1 MTLINEHYNKLNASY
16 LFSQIRKRVIQF
28 ETEKPEAR
36 VIKLGIGDVT
46 RPLPTVAI
54 DAFHKA
60 IDEMANPGTFRGYG
74 PEQGYQFLREAIAE
88 IDFHRRGVTH
98 ITADDIFVSD
108 GAKCDCA
115 NIQEIF
121 SLDSTIAISDP
132 VYPVY
137 LDSNVMAG
145 RSGNFENGRYQGIHY
160 LECTES
166 NHFSPSIPDVPLDLI
181 YLCSPNNPTGTVLSK
196 EDLKAWVDYALKN
209 NSIILFDA
217 AYETFI
223 RDDNLPRSI
232 FEIEGAEKV
241 AIEFRSLSKS
251 AGFTGIRCAFTVIHK
266 DCMGRTSSGK
276 EISIR
281 DLWFRRQSTKFNGVS
296 YPVQQATKAV
306 YTEEGQAE
314 VKVLTDY
321 YLKNA
326 SLLRTALEGK
336 GLTVFGGIDSPYLW
350 TKTNRDSWEFF
361 DDMLQ
366 NYGLVC
372 TPGVGF
378 GNCGQGYVRFSA
390 FNEREAIVEASERLA
405 AG

>member
-1 MTLINEHYNKLNASY
+1 MTVINEHYNKLNASY
-16 LFSQIRKRVIQF
+16 LFSQIRGRVTQF
-28 ETEKPEAR
+28 EADRPDSK

-46 RPLPTVAI
+46 RPLPPVAI
-54 DAFHKA
+54 EAFHEA
-60 IDEMANPGTFRGYG
+60 IEEMAKPNTFRGYG
-74 PEQGYQFLREAIAE
+74 PEQGYQFLRDAIAE
-88 IDFHRRGVTH
+88 VDFHQKGITH

-121 SLDSTIAISDP
+121 SIDSTIAISDP

-145 RSGNFENGRYQGIHY
+145 RTGNFENGRYRGIHY

-166 NHFSPSIPDVPLDLI
+166 NQFSPTIPDKPLDLV

-196 EDLKAWVDYALKN
+196 EALRAWVDYALKN

-217 AYETFI
+217 AYEAFI
-223 RDDNLPRSI
+223 RDESLPRSI

-251 AGFTGIRCAFTVIHK
+251 AGFTGVRCAFTVIHK
-266 DCMGRTSSGK
+266 DCMGLTSSGK
-276 EISIR
+276 KISIK
-281 DLWFRRQSTKFNGVS
+281 DLWLRRQSTKFNGVS
-296 YPVQQATKAV
+296 YPVQKATRAI
-306 YTEEGQAE
+306 YTREGQTQIKELA
-314 VKVLTDY
+314 DF

-326 SLLRTALEGK
+326 AILRAALEAK
-336 GLTVFGGIDSPYLW
+336 GLTVFGGVDSPYLW
-350 TKTNRDSWEFF
+350 TKTDRGSWEFF

-390 FNEREAIVEASERLA
+390 FNEREAIIEASERLA